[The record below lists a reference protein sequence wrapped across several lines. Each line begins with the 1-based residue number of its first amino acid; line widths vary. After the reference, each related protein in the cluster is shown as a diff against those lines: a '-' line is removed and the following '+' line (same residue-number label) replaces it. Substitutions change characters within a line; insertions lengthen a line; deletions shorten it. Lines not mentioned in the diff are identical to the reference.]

1 MLDSKFLIVI
11 LVLAVIV
18 FGTKRIRSI
27 GADLGGAIRGFRGA
41 MHERERPGPELPVR
55 KSEDK

>member
-1 MLDSKFLIVI
+1 VLDSKFLIVI

-41 MHERERPGPELPVR
+41 MHEGERSGPELPVR
-55 KSEDK
+55 KSEYK